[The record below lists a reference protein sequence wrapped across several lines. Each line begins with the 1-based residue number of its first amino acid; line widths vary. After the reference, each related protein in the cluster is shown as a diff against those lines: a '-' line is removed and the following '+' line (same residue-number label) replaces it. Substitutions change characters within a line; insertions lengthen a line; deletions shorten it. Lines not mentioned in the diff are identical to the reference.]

1 MCQMVGLL
9 VNNEVKRVWKEMATV
24 KFMYWCQFMHVN
36 YPVLQPA
43 FDLAY
48 IYSRVTSHLC

>member
-9 VNNEVKRVWKEMATV
+9 VNNEVKRVWKEKATV

-48 IYSRVTSHLC
+48 I